1 MRHSHCGYCGTAFPA
16 DAGWPRTCPGCGE
29 MMWHNP
35 LPVAVAL
42 QPVRTGD
49 GTGLVVVRRGIE
61 PGYGKLGMPGGFME
75 VGESWQEAMVR
86 ELREETTI
94 EVDPGSV
101 RLFDV
106 HSTPTG
112 HTLQVFG
119 LLPVLDPGDLP
130 PMVPNDET
138 LEWLVV
144 TEPQD
149 LVFSTHTQ
157 AMADYFAPAR
167 HRPFAP

>member
-1 MRHSHCGYCGTAFPA
+1 MRHSHCGYCGTAFTA
-16 DAGWPRTCPGCGE
+16 DAGFPRTCPGCGE
-29 MMWHNP
+29 MTWHNP

-42 QPVRTGD
+42 LPVRTD
-49 GTGLVVVRRGIE
+49 TRTGLVVVRRGIE
-61 PGYGKLGMPGGFME
+61 PGYGKLGLPGGFME

-94 EVDPGSV
+94 VADPATV

-119 LLPVLDPGDLP
+119 LLPVHDPADLP
-130 PMVPNDET
+130 PVVRSEET
-138 LEWLVV
+138 LEWFVV
-144 TEPQD
+144 TEPRD

-157 AMADYFAPAR
+157 AMADYFASA
-167 HRPFAP
+167 

>member
-1 MRHSHCGYCGTAFPA
+1 MRHSHCGYCGTAFTGDP
-16 DAGWPRTCPGCGE
+16 GWPRTCPGCGE
-29 MMWHNP
+29 MTWHNP
-35 LPVAVAL
+35 LPVAVSL
-42 QPVRTGD
+42 LPVRMDT

-61 PGYGKLGMPGGFME
+61 PGYGKLGLPGGFME

-94 EVDPGSV
+94 VVDPAAV
-101 RLFDV
+101 KLFDV

-119 LLPVLDPGDLP
+119 LLPVLDPADLP
-130 PMVPNDET
+130 PVVPSEET
-138 LEWLVV
+138 LEWFVV
-144 TEPQD
+144 TEPQE

-157 AMADYFAPAR
+157 AMADYFASA
-167 HRPFAP
+167 

>member
-1 MRHSHCGYCGTAFPA
+1 MT
-16 DAGWPRTCPGCGE
+16 
-29 MMWHNP
+29 WHNP

-42 QPVRTGD
+42 VPVRTGTR
-49 GTGLVVVRRGIE
+49 TGLVVVRRGIE
-61 PGYGKLGMPGGFME
+61 PGYGKLGLPGGFME
-75 VGESWQEAMVR
+75 VGESWREAMVR

-94 EVDPGSV
+94 VADPATV

-119 LLPVLDPGDLP
+119 LLPVHTPADLP
-130 PMVPNDET
+130 PVVRSEET
-138 LEWLVV
+138 LEWFVV
-144 TEPQD
+144 TEPQE

-157 AMADYFAPAR
+157 AMADYFASA
-167 HRPFAP
+167 

>member
-1 MRHSHCGYCGTAFPA
+1 
-16 DAGWPRTCPGCGE
+16 
-29 MMWHNP
+29 
-35 LPVAVAL
+35 
-42 QPVRTGD
+42 
-49 GTGLVVVRRGIE
+49 
-61 PGYGKLGMPGGFME
+61 
-75 VGESWQEAMVR
+75 MVR

-94 EVDPGSV
+94 VVDPASV

-119 LLPVLDPGDLP
+119 LLPVLEPGDLP
-130 PMVPNDET
+130 PMVPSDET

-157 AMADYFAPAR
+157 AMADYFASA
-167 HRPFAP
+167 

>member
-1 MRHSHCGYCGTAFPA
+1 MRHSHCGYCGTAFA
-16 DAGWPRTCPGCGE
+16 DTGWPRTCPGCGE
-29 MMWHNP
+29 MTWHNP

-42 QPVRTGD
+42 LPVRTGAARSSTAD

-61 PGYGKLGMPGGFME
+61 PGYGKLGLPGGFME

-94 EVDPGSV
+94 VADPADV
-101 RLFDV
+101 RLFAV

-119 LLPVLDPGDLP
+119 LLPVLDPTDLP
-130 PMVPNDET
+130 PMVPNEET
-138 LEWLVV
+138 LEWFVV

-149 LVFSTHTQ
+149 LVFDTHTR
-157 AMADYFAPAR
+157 AMADYFASA
-167 HRPFAP
+167 